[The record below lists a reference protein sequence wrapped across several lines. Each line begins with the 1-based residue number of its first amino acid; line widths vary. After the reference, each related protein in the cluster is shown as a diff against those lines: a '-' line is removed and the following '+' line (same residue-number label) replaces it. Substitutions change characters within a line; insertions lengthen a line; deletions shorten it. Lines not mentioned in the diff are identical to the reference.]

1 MTEKETYRGEKI
13 LILILMLAVSA
24 SGWFM
29 YNAVDL
35 TGPQIPPEKGDPL
48 YIMSHSPSQLLDSV
62 DIDHL
67 TSRNATVF
75 DLENSKVIYSKA
87 ANRKTRPASLTKMMT
102 CLVAIENIKDL
113 NDKFTFSSKL
123 INKLDGTGLAVAGF
137 KKNET
142 VSCKT
147 LLYGTMLPSGADCAC
162 ALAKKSTG
170 SEKKFVALMNKKAKK
185 LKMSRT
191 HFSNPVGS
199 DSRGTYTTTND
210 LTKR

>member
-62 DIDHL
+62 DVDHL

-147 LLYGTMLPSGADCAC
+147 LLYGTM
-162 ALAKKSTG
+162 
-170 SEKKFVALMNKKAKK
+170 
-185 LKMSRT
+185 
-191 HFSNPVGS
+191 
-199 DSRGTYTTTND
+199 
-210 LTKR
+210 TK

>member
-35 TGPQIPPEKGDPL
+35 TSPQIPPEKGDPL

-62 DIDHL
+62 DVDHL

-87 ANRKTRPASLTKMMT
+87 ANKKTRPASLTKMIS
-102 CLVAIENIKDL
+102 VDR
-113 NDKFTFSSKL
+113 
-123 INKLDGTGLAVAGF
+123 
-137 KKNET
+137 
-142 VSCKT
+142 
-147 LLYGTMLPSGADCAC
+147 
-162 ALAKKSTG
+162 KS
-170 SEKKFVALMNKKAKK
+170 V
-185 LKMSRT
+185 
-191 HFSNPVGS
+191 V
-199 DSRGTYTTTND
+199 
-210 LTKR
+210 

>member
-62 DIDHL
+62 DVDHL

-87 ANRKTRPASLTKMMT
+87 ANKKTRPASLTKMMT

-123 INKLDGTGLAVAGF
+123 INKLDVQILENIQHYLV
-137 KKNET
+137 KKLVKLHVKLT
-142 VSCKT
+142 IISIDK
-147 LLYGTMLPSGADCAC
+147 
-162 ALAKKSTG
+162 
-170 SEKKFVALMNKKAKK
+170 KKFE
-185 LKMSRT
+185 
-191 HFSNPVGS
+191 
-199 DSRGTYTTTND
+199 TYFLN
-210 LTKR
+210 